1 MEHRRITE
9 LFLELARID
18 GRSGK
23 EAAVAQFAYSF
34 LKNLGLEPLRDGA
47 NAVSGSNTSNIVCP
61 VGGGGELAL
70 LAHMDTADFTSSTKQ
85 VVTADRIAS
94 DGKWPLGANDRAG
107 MAAIL
112 YALERAAIFNL
123 PLKPFTIAFTT
134 QGETTMAGGR
144 NLGLPA
150 GIRYAFVFDSSLDPG
165 CYVSSSPGVAGFAV
179 HVTGKPS
186 RSGPDTETGISAI
199 RIAAKALAA
208 LDTDRHDEE
217 TTSNIGIIS
226 GGEATNVV
234 PIYTLIRGEV
244 RALDKAKG
252 LPILDGIKA
261 EFEKAASAAGGKA
274 MFNWAWDFQPYR
286 HDKDSGVCRM
296 AETALRGAG
305 LQPVPV
311 ISQSGSDANS
321 LNAKGVAA
329 LNFGIGAK
337 NPRTN
342 DEYILLEHLVKA
354 SEIAWQLIKK

>member
-1 MEHRRITE
+1 MAHQRLIE
-9 LFLELARID
+9 LFLELSRLD

-34 LKNLGLEPLRDGA
+34 LKKLGLDPQKDGA
-47 NAVSGSNTSNIVCP
+47 STVSGSDTSNIVCP

-70 LAHMDTADFTSSTKQ
+70 LAHMDTASFTSSTKQ
-85 VVTADRIAS
+85 AVTADRITS
-94 DGKWPLGANDRAG
+94 NGKGPLGANSRAG

-112 YALERAAIFNL
+112 YAVERAAVFSL
-123 PLKPFTIAFTT
+123 PFKPFTLAFTT

-144 NLGLPA
+144 NLRLPA

-165 CYVSSSPGVAGFAV
+165 CYVLSSPGAAGFAV

-186 RSGPDTETGISAI
+186 RSGPGTEDGISAI
-199 RIAAKALAA
+199 RIAAQAIAA
-208 LDTDRHDEE
+208 LNTGRHDEG

-234 PIYTLIRGEV
+234 PVYALVRGEV
-244 RALDKAKG
+244 CALDKAKG

-261 EFEKAASAAGGKA
+261 EFERAAYAAGGKA
-274 MFNWAWDFQPYR
+274 MFNSDWDYQPY
-286 HDKDSGVCRM
+286 HHGADSGVCRL
-296 AETALRGAG
+296 AEAALRGAG

-311 ISQSGSDANS
+311 TAQAGSDANS

-342 DEYILLEHLVKA
+342 DEYILLEHLANA